1 MWAIF
6 LLSAFGFAVAAM
18 GLIWIGNKISN
29 TMKRDDFDT
38 EQKIRNSTDKNEE
51 DNKI

>member
-29 TMKRDDFDT
+29 TMKCEDFNT
-38 EQKIRNSTDKNEE
+38 EQKIKNNTDKHKE

>member
-29 TMKRDDFDT
+29 SMKREDFNT
-38 EQKIRNSTDKNEE
+38 EQKIRNDADKNEE
-51 DNKI
+51 DNNI